1 MPICLFLSK
10 TLQEMEIHS
19 SVVLLEPV
27 LQNLMNTDQTLL
39 LRYVENLLPRLQLL
53 SYFASNCRKL
63 TVSAAFFLYKYVFI
77 IHIYTPI
84 LKMLQFENMILFV
97 FSLKRCWQKII
108 GTMVFFLWCEIYMY
122 LPDQLKWGEL
132 FLWSTGVGRVGF
144 ELVCLYFE
152 RGFLAYFDEVLF
164 CLTDCQVYALP
175 LLSQWA

>member
-27 LQNLMNTDQTLL
+27 LRNLMNTDQTLL

-63 TVSAAFFLYKYVFI
+63 TVSAVFFLYKYVFI

-84 LKMLQFENMILFV
+84 FEKSCNLKI
-97 FSLKRCWQKII
+97 
-108 GTMVFFLWCEIYMY
+108 
-122 LPDQLKWGEL
+122 
-132 FLWSTGVGRVGF
+132 
-144 ELVCLYFE
+144 
-152 RGFLAYFDEVLF
+152 
-164 CLTDCQVYALP
+164 
-175 LLSQWA
+175 